1 MKMIAKIGVL
11 TSLLALAAAGPERE
25 ARTMPYRLA
34 FAPDGKTL
42 AVVGHAGGKPSLE
55 LWDVAARRRLWRVEL
70 GAASRGLAWAGG
82 ETLLV
87 AAGPAV
93 LVIDPSNGKT
103 RRGLEPHG
111 KSVTG
116 MAVTKDGKTLAT
128 VGDDRTLRVRDWK
141 ADRVVV
147 KCDGDAGAARC
158 LSFSSDGKRLL
169 AANGKAVILWDAT
182 TGKRLRDFAP
192 SRFHVPTALFKG
204 AEVVTGGYDGAIRV
218 WDAEGGKAGM
228 RFAGPGGVDGLALH
242 EGRHLLA
249 AWGYSRSISLYDIN
263 PGPPDAAT
271 ATRIKEL
278 LAKLDDDSYETREAA
293 SRDFRPLGF
302 VAEKALRRAVES
314 SPSAEV
320 RIRARLLR
328 RALFSEPRHLEG
340 HAGRVR
346 DAVFSAD
353 GKTLASCAE
362 DGTVRLWDT
371 ASGKEIGR
379 LP

>member
-1 MKMIAKIGVL
+1 MKTMAMSVVL
-11 TSLLALAAAGPERE
+11 ASVLALAVGGAEE
-25 ARTMPYRLA
+25 ARFVPSRLA

-42 AVVGHAGGKPSLE
+42 AVVGHVGAEPSLE
-55 LWDVAARRRLWRVEL
+55 SWDVAARRRLWRVTL
-70 GAASRGLAWAGG
+70 KAASRGLAWADGK
-82 ETLLV
+82 TLLV

-93 LVIDPSNGKT
+93 LAIDPASGKT
-103 RRGLEPHG
+103 RRRLEPHG

-116 MAVTKDGKTLAT
+116 MAISKDGKTLAT
-128 VGDDRTLRVRDWK
+128 VGDDRTLIVRDWK

-147 KCDGDAGAARC
+147 ECDGDAGSARC
-158 LSFSSDGKRLL
+158 LSFSADGKRLL

-182 TGKRLRDFAP
+182 TGKRLQVLEP

-218 WDAEGGKAGM
+218 WDADGVETGV
-228 RFAGPGGVDGLALH
+228 RFRGSGGVDGLALH
-242 EGRHLLA
+242 DGRHLLA
-249 AWGYSRSISLYDIN
+249 AWGSGRSISLYDID

-271 ATRIKEL
+271 AARIEEL
-278 LAKLDDDSYETREAA
+278 LAKLDDESYETREAA
-293 SRDFRPLGF
+293 SRDFPPLGF

-320 RIRARLLR
+320 RIRARVLR
-328 RALFSEPRHLEG
+328 RALFAEPRHLEG
-340 HAGRVR
+340 HSGRVR
-346 DAVFSAD
+346 DAVFAAD
-353 GKTLASCAE
+353 GKTVASCAA

-371 ASGKEIGR
+371 ATGKESAR